1 MSGIVCAVRGGPASQ
16 PTIRRAIRAAL
27 EYELP
32 LYFLYI
38 VNVDFLEHTS
48 SSRVRTITEEMG
60 EMGEFILL
68 ASQATA
74 AAQGVEAQGIVR
86 QGRVTE
92 EIVALCREKEADYL
106 VVGRPL
112 QESEA
117 NLLTDPLLSA
127 FIENVEQQTGA
138 RVILSDEEREQ

>member
-16 PTIRRAIRAAL
+16 PTIRRAIRTAL
-27 EYELP
+27 ENELP

-48 SSRVRTITEEMG
+48 SSRVRTIIEEMS

-68 ASQATA
+68 AAQATA
-74 AAQGVEAQGIVR
+74 AAQGVEAHGIVR
-86 QGRVTE
+86 RGHVTE

-106 VVGRPL
+106 VVGRPR
-112 QESEA
+112 EDSEA
-117 NLLTDPLLSA
+117 NLLTDPLLAA
-127 FIENVEQQTGA
+127 FIHNVEQQTGA
-138 RVILSDEEREQ
+138 RVVLPEEGER